1 MEFILSY
8 ELILKNLSMLINI
21 LLQHHFKMSLW
32 YGSNTAYQGDQTS
45 QSWMKSVLNIH
56 WKDWCWSWNSNTL
69 ATCCK
74 EPTHWNR
81 TWCWERL
88 RQEEKGTTEDE
99 MIGWHHWL
107 HEHEFE
113 QAPGVGDGE
122 GNLACYSPW
131 GHKESNMTERLTELN
146 FFYYIC
152 KYF

>member
-8 ELILKNLSMLINI
+8 ELIFKNLSMLINI

-45 QSWMKSVLNIH
+45 QSWMKSVPNIH